1 MEAIYIPQLVYL
13 PEQTRNLIVREY
25 VSDLETLTPVQG
37 NIQITHHGKYL
48 EVAVVAEAIVT
59 LTCDR
64 CLQQYNHRLT
74 VDVSELIWLQEA
86 DTDVESDGAERE
98 VLLDDLVDTLPP
110 NGYFYPGEW
119 LYEQLCLAIPQRQL
133 CDQECPGISVESEPT
148 EPPIDRRWASL
159 AALKGQFLNN

>member
-37 NIQITHHGKYL
+37 TIQITHHGKYL

-74 VDVSELIWLQEA
+74 VDVSELIWLQ
-86 DTDVESDGAERE
+86 DTDADVESDGAERE
-98 VLLDDLVDTLPP
+98 ILLDELVDTLPP
-110 NGYFYPGEW
+110 NGYFHPGEW

-133 CDQECPGISVESEPT
+133 CDQDCPGISVESEPT
-148 EPPIDRRWASL
+148 ESLIDRRWASL